1 MICFYL
7 PNLEFVSH
15 FAYLM
20 MMGLFVNMKVI
31 LFVEERRIFSDWNGG
46 GDSEGLARAE
56 DPGRSIAKEAAEAVP
71 PESVRS
77 NGNQRLFQ
85 IEKTVSQSN
94 ERPFLCFIISDV
106 RVQQVRLE

>member
-56 DPGRSIAKEAAEAVP
+56 DTGRSIAKEAAEAVP
-71 PESVRS
+71 PGKRPLQWKSATFSDRK
-77 NGNQRLFQ
+77 NGLS
-85 IEKTVSQSN
+85 IK
-94 ERPFLCFIISDV
+94 
-106 RVQQVRLE
+106 

>member
-1 MICFYL
+1 MWKTMICFYL

-46 GDSEGLARAE
+46 GDSRGNKHELKTLDGASRRKRL
-56 DPGRSIAKEAAEAVP
+56 KLCP
-71 PESVRS
+71 PESVRC
-77 NGNQRLFQ
+77 NGNQRLFPDKKNGLS
-85 IEKTVSQSN
+85 IK
-94 ERPFLCFIISDV
+94 
-106 RVQQVRLE
+106 